1 MVASQA
7 LRLNFWILAIPK
19 FQYLH
24 SYIKFSHLRLIYSR
38 TSLLRSR
45 YLRPKYMVMWNSPKD
60 KSFFANHTFL
70 QSTFFPVF
78 MSCIHGPKKKSGK
91 CILGGFSSAIY
102 IFFPGAPL
110 PFRMQH
116 GAGKDTLGSA
126 RYGDM
131 LCHPRTVGT
140 SFRFLMTS
148 CLRHISHG
156 QHIALADDRA
166 MRNESLLFPQRRQK
180 ASEPDEAS
188 DQMH

>member
-1 MVASQA
+1 MNEMVASQA

-91 CILGGFSSAIY
+91 CILGGFSSATY
-102 IFFPGAPL
+102 IFSPARCSLSECNAGLARTPWGAHAMETCCAIHAQSGHPL
-110 PFRMQH
+110 GF
-116 GAGKDTLGSA
+116 
-126 RYGDM
+126 
-131 LCHPRTVGT
+131 
-140 SFRFLMTS
+140 
-148 CLRHISHG
+148 
-156 QHIALADDRA
+156 
-166 MRNESLLFPQRRQK
+166 
-180 ASEPDEAS
+180 
-188 DQMH
+188 